1 MSDLAFIGLDDTD
14 VIGSPGTGRIARG
27 LAQYLADSGLG
38 VPLGITRHQL
48 LVSAE
53 IEYTSH
59 NSSLCLV
66 LRLKGPI
73 SGLYQP
79 SRDYLISHFQEG
91 ADPGLCL
98 GAKEQVGDGVIG
110 FGLMAAREVLSKQ
123 DAINLAA
130 RSGLFLKEL
139 GGSGNGIIGALAAVA
154 LRAGG
159 NSGRFVELKGIRQ
172 ISGLVSVAELK
183 QRTDIVSVE
192 DTRARALGDDELINS
207 LDWVRPSL
215 QKGQAVLR
223 VRPASDQAGKRV
235 WLSLEVKKGHSDKR
249 AEDKGLE

>member
-1 MSDLAFIGLDDTD
+1 MSDLAFISLDDTD
-14 VIGSPGTGRIARG
+14 VLGSPGTGRIARG

-53 IEYTSH
+53 IKYTSH

-79 SRDYLISHFQEG
+79 CSDYLISHFQEG

-98 GAKEQVGDGVIG
+98 GVKEQVGDEVIG
-110 FGLMAAREVLSKQ
+110 FGRMATREVLSKQ
-123 DAINLAA
+123 EAINLAA
-130 RSGLFLKEL
+130 RNTLFLKEL

-154 LRAGG
+154 LRAEG

-172 ISGLVSVAELK
+172 ILGLVSVAELK
-183 QRTDIVSVE
+183 KRTDIVSVE
-192 DTRARALGDDELINS
+192 DAGARVLGDSELINS

-215 QKGQAVLR
+215 LRGQAVLR
-223 VRPASDQAGKRV
+223 VRPVFDQVGKRV
-235 WLSLEVKKGHSDKR
+235 WLSLEVKKGHNNRK
-249 AEDKGLE
+249 AEVKD